1 MYHIILNLYVIN
13 THTFSHKLHPKCGE
27 SRKYRARESYFPFFR
42 FRLFIYLFF
51 FYFIDNEIIYDTMNP
66 DMMVSPRKGAKS
78 PILDISG
85 AIIEVNRRVEQT
97 YCLALLQRYF

>member
-1 MYHIILNLYVIN
+1 
-13 THTFSHKLHPKCGE
+13 
-27 SRKYRARESYFPFFR
+27 
-42 FRLFIYLFF
+42 
-51 FYFIDNEIIYDTMNP
+51 MNP
-66 DMMVSPRKGAKS
+66 DMMVLPRKGAKS

>member
-13 THTFSHKLHPKCGE
+13 THTFSHKLRPKCGE
-27 SRKYRARESYFPFFR
+27 SRKYRARESFFSL
-42 FRLFIYLFF
+42 FQVSFIYLFF

-66 DMMVSPRKGAKS
+66 DMMVLPRKS